1 MKQSEYLALLSK
13 AKGKI
18 INLSFELFRIIDT
31 EESEKDK
38 IEAFQFL
45 CENSVGRNSDESIEI
60 SEHFTKE
67 ERLELRSSTGIFV
80 DSVIRFALQKAYR
93 NHLAPPDFYKLLW
106 NMVFVNGSLN
116 GEKEHAFA
124 LYWILINRYIP
135 YVLMQD
141 KIDVCI
147 EKAND
152 FLETHP
158 LLVHRIK
165 NYVYFPLGKRTTCSA
180 LIIQELEAL
189 DSIEEKTILL
199 AYALSEIDQSYED
212 DNDD

>member
-1 MKQSEYLALLSK
+1 MKQSEYLALLST

-18 INLSFELFRIIDT
+18 HNLSFELFRIIDT

-45 CENSVGRNSDESIEI
+45 CENFVKGDTDESVEI

-67 ERLELRSSTGIFV
+67 ERLELRSSVGIFV
-80 DSVIRFALQKAYR
+80 DSVLKFALQKAYR
-93 NHLAPPDFYKLLW
+93 DHLAPPDFYRLLW
-106 NMVFVNGSLN
+106 SMVFVDGSLDN
-116 GEKEHAFA
+116 EKENAFA
-124 LYWILINRYIP
+124 LYWILIDRYIP
-135 YVLMQD
+135 YVFMED
-141 KIDVCI
+141 KIDVSA
-147 EKAND
+147 ETAND

-158 LLVHRIK
+158 LLAHRIK
-165 NYVYFPLGKRTTCSA
+165 NYVYFPLGKRTTRSA